1 MKNSSQ
7 VESGGRSGKGPIR
20 QKKDFM
26 AKAITAPD
34 HERSTERSVE
44 RSSAKPGNNQV
55 SSLISRT
62 TQFLK
67 DVRSEMRKV
76 VTPAWAEVQSTT
88 IVVLVT
94 VFAFAAFFYVV
105 DSVLDRALRE
115 LLRWLGGL

>member
-1 MKNSSQ
+1 M
-7 VESGGRSGKGPIR
+7 PFR
-20 QKKDFM
+20 QKKDVM
-26 AKAITAPD
+26 SKAIAAPEQD
-34 HERSTERSVE
+34 RSL
-44 RSSAKPGNNQV
+44 AKPGVNQV
-55 SSLISRT
+55 TSLYART

-76 VTPAWAEVQSTT
+76 VTPAWPEVRSTT

>member
-1 MKNSSQ
+1 MSL
-7 VESGGRSGKGPIR
+7 R

-26 AKAITAPD
+26 AKAITAPEQ
-34 HERSTERSVE
+34 ERTA
-44 RSSAKPGNNQV
+44 AKTGDNQV
-55 SSLISRT
+55 TSLITRT

-105 DSVLDRALRE
+105 DSVLDRALRV
-115 LLRWLGGL
+115 LLHWLGGL